1 MGWHAVGIELVI
13 KAPKLGKAARYFSLL
28 TKNKIRITQSFSTFS
43 ERSPDPV
50 KRIAWNCLNG
60 PQYKPVIADPPSL

>member
-50 KRIAWNCLNG
+50 KRIA
-60 PQYKPVIADPPSL
+60 